1 MRVIAWLCDELRDG
15 IGKEIKSY
23 LGLRDYTL
31 MDRMTFYSI
40 CRIED

>member
-1 MRVIAWLCDELRDG
+1 MRAADAVSRNG

-31 MDRMTFYSI
+31 MERREAS
-40 CRIED
+40 CPH